1 MPSSPRSSSSRPSSS
16 RPSSPTSSSPVT
28 PANRASAG
36 TGNGSA
42 VSGSGAA
49 AGTEVPDEAVTPLIR
64 GLAVLRRLTEA
75 DGSASLSGLER
86 ATGLARSTVDR
97 ITATLA
103 RMGYLRLDGRD
114 AVLAPRLMELG
125 NAYLAALRLPRVLGA
140 YADALADELD
150 ESVSVAV
157 CDRDGIRFIHQATR
171 RRAMSLRF
179 RIGDLLPAER
189 TAPGA
194 LFASEWSEEEWTR
207 WRERRAADPEDRG
220 FPAVPA
226 RSRPYEG
233 RADTSALP
241 ASQRPTLGDDFE
253 QRAAE
258 AGRTGWALDD
268 QLIEPGLVALS
279 MPVREAG
286 RIACVVNVVSH
297 TSRHGATELRDALLP
312 RLRTAVAEM
321 ERALARDDEP
331 TPERKAGLAQGDAPT
346 GTGDVGG
353 ASGAGGTVDAGSPGT
368 AGVPGSAGSPG
379 SARSPEFPGSTEPSG
394 KATTPSGL
402 ADWTGASKQELGREF
417 VESLA
422 RGLTVIT
429 AFGEGR
435 GELTLTAVAQ
445 ATGLARATARRALI
459 TLEHLGYVTTHD
471 RVFRL
476 TPRVLGLGFPPLSR
490 TTLPEI
496 AAPHLTELSQ
506 RLHDSVSLAVLT
518 GDEIQYTGHVS
529 TRGIMSVH
537 VTVGTRLP
545 AYATSLGRAI
555 LADLPETRTTEIPA
569 GAPDAVS
576 GRTGTDPELS
586 RAELDR
592 VRAAGYALV
601 EAELE
606 QGLRSI
612 AVPVR
617 DLAGRTVAAVN
628 VAMHS
633 GRRTAEAC
641 VSDVLPELRAT
652 ATRVE
657 ADLHIAGRFRRV
669 PQS

>member
-1 MPSSPRSSSSRPSSS
+1 M
-16 RPSSPTSSSPVT
+16 
-28 PANRASAG
+28 
-36 TGNGSA
+36 
-42 VSGSGAA
+42 
-49 AGTEVPDEAVTPLIR
+49 R
-64 GLAVLRRLTEA
+64 GIAVLRRLTEA
-75 DGSASLSGLER
+75 DGVSSLSGLER
-86 ATGLARSTVDR
+86 STGLARSTVDR

-103 RMGYLRLDGRD
+103 RMGYVRLDGRD

-125 NAYLAALRLPRVLGA
+125 NAYLAALRLPRLLDA
-140 YADALADELD
+140 HADALADELD
-150 ESVSVAV
+150 ESVSLAV
-157 CDRDGIRFIHQATR
+157 GDRDGVRFIHQATR
-171 RRAMSLRF
+171 RRAMSLSF

-189 TAPGA
+189 TAPGP
-194 LFASEWSEEEWTR
+194 LFASEWSEQEWTR

-233 RADTSALP
+233 RTDAAALP
-241 ASQRPTLGDDFE
+241 VAQLPSFGDDFE

-258 AGRTGWALDD
+258 AGRAGWALDD
-268 QLIEPGLVALS
+268 QLIEPGLVAVS
-279 MPVREAG
+279 MPVRESG

-297 TSRHGATELRDALLP
+297 TSRHSAADLRDALLP

-321 ERALARDDEP
+321 ERTLALDREP
-331 TPERKAGLAQGDAPT
+331 TPERSASLTESNKRVDT
-346 GTGDVGG
+346 GTVGN
-353 ASGAGGTVDAGSPGT
+353 V
-368 AGVPGSAGSPG
+368 
-379 SARSPEFPGSTEPSG
+379 
-394 KATTPSGL
+394 TTPSGL

-435 GELTLTAVAQ
+435 AELTLTAVAQ

-490 TTLPEI
+490 TSLPEI

-518 GDEIQYTGHVS
+518 GDEIQYTGRVS
-529 TRGIMSVH
+529 TRRIMSVN

-545 AYATSLGRAI
+545 AYATSLGRVI
-555 LADLPETRTTEIPA
+555 LADLPEARAMEVLDGGLPERLHPLTPLAPLAPLTPRTI
-569 GAPDAVS
+569 
-576 GRTGTDPELS
+576 TDPERF
-586 RAELDR
+586 RAELNR
-592 VRAAGYALV
+592 VRKAGYAMV
-601 EAELE
+601 EEELE

-617 DLAGRTVAAVN
+617 DRGGRAVAAVN

-633 GRRTAEAC
+633 SRRTAEAC
-641 VSDVLPELRAT
+641 VSDVLPELHAT
-652 ATRVE
+652 ASRIE
-657 ADLHIAGRFRRV
+657 ADLHIAGRYGRV
-669 PQS
+669 QLS

>member
-1 MPSSPRSSSSRPSSS
+1 M
-16 RPSSPTSSSPVT
+16 
-28 PANRASAG
+28 
-36 TGNGSA
+36 
-42 VSGSGAA
+42 SGSGAA
-49 AGTEVPDEAVTPLIR
+49 AGAEVPDEAVTPLIR

-86 ATGLARSTVDR
+86 ATGLARATVDR

-125 NAYLAALRLPRVLGA
+125 NAYLAALRLPRVLDA
-140 YADALADELD
+140 YAEALADELD
-150 ESVSVAV
+150 ESVSIAV

-189 TAPGA
+189 TAPGP

-233 RADTSALP
+233 RADTSTLP

-258 AGRTGWALDD
+258 AGETGWALDD

-331 TPERKAGLAQGDAPT
+331 TPERKPELTQSDAPT
-346 GTGDVGG
+346 G
-353 ASGAGGTVDAGSPGT
+353 AGGTGDAVGTVGAGSPGP
-368 AGVPGSAGSPG
+368 AGIPGTTGSPGSPRSPG
-379 SARSPEFPGSTEPSG
+379 SARNTEPSGSTEPSG
-394 KATTPSGL
+394 KATAPSGL

-496 AAPHLTELSQ
+496 AAPYLTELSQ

-518 GDEIQYTGHVS
+518 GDEIQYIGHVS

-545 AYATSLGRAI
+545 AYATSPGRAI
-555 LADLPETRTTEIPA
+555 LADLPEARATEILA
-569 GAPDAVS
+569 GTPGAVS
-576 GRTGTDPELS
+576 GRTGTDPELF

-652 ATRVE
+652 ATRIE

>member
-1 MPSSPRSSSSRPSSS
+1 MPSSPRSSSSRPSGP

-49 AGTEVPDEAVTPLIR
+49 GAEVPDEAVTPLIR

-125 NAYLAALRLPRVLGA
+125 NAYLAALRLPRVLDA

-150 ESVSVAV
+150 ESVSIAV

-189 TAPGA
+189 TAPGP

-233 RADTSALP
+233 RADISALP

-253 QRAAE
+253 QRTAE
-258 AGRTGWALDD
+258 ADETGWALDD

-297 TSRHGATELRDALLP
+297 TSRHSATELRDALLP

-331 TPERKAGLAQGDAPT
+331 TPERKSELAQSDPPT
-346 GTGDVGG
+346 GTGDAVG
-353 ASGAGGTVDAGSPGT
+353 ASGTIDAGSPGT
-368 AGVPGSAGSPG
+368 AGIPGSAGSPG
-379 SARSPEFPGSTEPSG
+379 SARSTEPSG
-394 KATTPSGL
+394 STKPSGKAATPSGL

-417 VESLA
+417 IESLA

-445 ATGLARATARRALI
+445 ATGLSRATARRALI

-518 GDEIQYTGHVS
+518 GDEIQYIGHVS

-555 LADLPETRTTEIPA
+555 LADLPKTRATEMPA
-569 GAPDAVS
+569 GTPEAVS
-576 GRTGTDPELS
+576 GRTGTETELF

-633 GRRTAEAC
+633 SRRTAEAC
-641 VSDVLPELRAT
+641 VGDVLPELRAT